1 MTISSSTRS
10 IEYTG
15 DGATSVYAYTYRI
28 LDQTHLRVTVKN
40 TSGTIT
46 ILTLTTDYT
55 VDGVLTGTGGNVTLV
70 SAGQAWLTAGKLT
83 TSYIIRIERSLP
95 ISQLTNVRGEG
106 PYKPEI
112 HEDAYDTACMQIQQ
126 LADMIGLP
134 TVTST
139 TTGGLMYMPC
149 GNGAPSGTPT
159 TFTGRVPYYFDATNL
174 KIYIYSGGAWVKTAA
189 LS

>member
-15 DGATSVYAYTYRI
+15 NGATSVYAYTFRI

-46 ILTLTTDYT
+46 PLTITTDYT

-83 TSYIIRIERSLP
+83 TGYIIRIERSVP
-95 ISQLTNVRGEG
+95 TTQLTNVRGEG

-112 HEDAYDTACMQIQQ
+112 HEDEYDTLCMQIQQ
-126 LADMIGLP
+126 LADMVGL
-134 TVTST
+134 ST
-139 TTGGLMYMPC
+139 ILSSASVGLMYMPC

-159 TFTGRVPYYFDATNL
+159 TFTGRVPYFYDTTND
-174 KIYIYSGGAWVKTAA
+174 KIYVYNGSWKKSAA